1 MSASKVNPNVWNGEE
16 RNGGYIAKNSKPTS
30 AASPDFRG
38 RIYLAGIGWYWLS
51 GWLKDSTA
59 GEILSLR
66 AQEMTDEQAEKFCK
80 PKPGR
85 GGKREGSGHNRETR
99 APVTNGADAT
109 DSDIPF

>member
-16 RNGGYIAKNSKPTS
+16 RSGGYIAKNDRPTS
-30 AASPDFRG
+30 ATSPDFKG
-38 RIYLAGIGWYWLS
+38 RIYLVGVGWYWISAWTKNTRNGDL
-51 GWLKDSTA
+51 LA
-59 GEILSLR
+59 IR

-85 GGKREGSGHNRETR
+85 AKPAPDESRNRSQ
-99 APVTNGADAT
+99 NGAAGG